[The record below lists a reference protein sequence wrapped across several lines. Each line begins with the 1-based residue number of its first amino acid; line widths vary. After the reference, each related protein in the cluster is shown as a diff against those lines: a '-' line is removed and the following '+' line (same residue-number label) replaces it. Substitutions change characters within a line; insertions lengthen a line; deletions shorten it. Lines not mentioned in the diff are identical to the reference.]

1 MTMNTDKDWLR
12 KKAQQED
19 GCFVSAGGLVE
30 ALAEREQALAE
41 RDRRRRM
48 LRSVIAGSLWSSS
61 QRRSM
66 SISLTLVKI
75 EMEEHYK
82 PALGA
87 VHKTAEVLKV

>member
-1 MTMNTDKDWLR
+1 
-12 KKAQQED
+12 
-19 GCFVSAGGLVE
+19 
-30 ALAEREQALAE
+30 
-41 RDRRRRM
+41 
-48 LRSVIAGSLWSSS
+48 
-61 QRRSM
+61 M